1 MSDLNPIGVSIELG
15 GVERHFLFTLN
26 VVDAVESH
34 YGCTVFDA
42 LEKLTSRD
50 TQSEAIRFFVATLLN
65 DDADYQRWKN
75 PEFDLQHVTEKQV
88 GWLVTVDNI
97 NKVMAAILKA
107 YGISMP
113 EPDEDDDPNQT
124 SGQQSD

>member
-1 MSDLNPIGVSIELG
+1 MSDLNPAGVSIELG

-26 VVDAVESH
+26 VVDAIESH
-34 YGCTVFDA
+34 YDCTVFEA
-42 LEKLTSRD
+42 LGKLTNQD
-50 TQSEAIRFFVATLLN
+50 TQSEAIRFFVMTLLN
-65 DDADYQRWKN
+65 DDADYQRWKI
-75 PEFDLQHVTEKQV
+75 PGSDLPHVTEKQA

-97 NKVMAAILKA
+97 GKVVRAILGA

-113 EPDEDDDPNQT
+113 EPDEDDDPNRT